1 MVFVFD
7 ATTLI
12 SAFLLS
18 GSSIT
23 AQAYYKARA
32 EGEIVHSADTFNEF
46 SDVFIRPKFDRYLP
60 LEKRLNIVEDLKAL
74 VRITPVTYVIN
85 VCRDPKDNK
94 YLELAV
100 SSDATC
106 IVTGDRDLLVLNPF
120 DGIKILT
127 AADFLKMF

>member
-32 EGEIVHSADTFNEF
+32 EGEIVHSGYFQ
-46 SDVFIRPKFDRYLP
+46 
-60 LEKRLNIVEDLKAL
+60 
-74 VRITPVTYVIN
+74 
-85 VCRDPKDNK
+85 
-94 YLELAV
+94 
-100 SSDATC
+100 
-106 IVTGDRDLLVLNPF
+106 
-120 DGIKILT
+120 
-127 AADFLKMF
+127 